1 MANAL
6 SGAGFALVLLGV
18 ALSVAFPVG
27 GVAVAA
33 VALMAAGLL
42 LFVVAWWEP
51 ATVALALRIVRRW
64 VSA

>member
-6 SGAGFALVLLGV
+6 SGTGFALVLLGV
-18 ALSVAFPVG
+18 VLSVAFPAG

-33 VALMAAGLL
+33 VALMAAGLA

-51 ATVALALRIVRRW
+51 PTVALLRRLLRSV
-64 VSA
+64 VA

>member
-6 SGAGFALVLLGV
+6 SATGFALVLLGV
-18 ALSVAFPVG
+18 TLSVAFPVG

-33 VALMAAGLL
+33 IVLMACGLL

-51 ATVALALRIVRRW
+51 PTARLLSRLVRRW
-64 VSA
+64 VA

>member
-18 ALSVAFPVG
+18 ALSVAYPAG

-33 VALMAAGLL
+33 VALMAAGLA

-51 ATVALALRIVRRW
+51 PTVALLWRLIRRW
-64 VSA
+64 VA

>member
-6 SGAGFALVLLGV
+6 SATGFALVLLGV
-18 ALSVAFPVG
+18 ALSVAYPAG

-42 LFVVAWWEP
+42 CFPLAWWEP
-51 ATVALALRIVRRW
+51 PTVALLWRLIRRW
-64 VSA
+64 AA

>member
-6 SGAGFALVLLGV
+6 SAAGFALVLLGV

-33 VALMAAGLL
+33 IVLMACGLL

-51 ATVALALRIVRRW
+51 PTVALLSRLIRRW
-64 VSA
+64 VA

>member
-6 SGAGFALVLLGV
+6 SGTGLALVLLGV
-18 ALSVAFPVG
+18 VLSVAFPHG

-33 VALMAAGLL
+33 VALMCCGLA

-51 ATVALALRIVRRW
+51 PAVALLSRLVRRW
-64 VSA
+64 VA

>member
-6 SGAGFALVLLGV
+6 SATGFALVLLGV
-18 ALSVAFPVG
+18 ALSVAYPAG

-33 VALMAAGLL
+33 VAFMAAGLA

-51 ATVALALRIVRRW
+51 PTVALLRRLLLRW
-64 VSA
+64 VA

>member
-51 ATVALALRIVRRW
+51 PTVALLWRLLRRAV
-64 VSA
+64 A

>member
-6 SGAGFALVLLGV
+6 SATGFALVLLGV

-33 VALMAAGLL
+33 IVLMACGLL

-51 ATVALALRIVRRW
+51 PTVALLSRLIRRW
-64 VSA
+64 VA